1 MTPDEAK
8 RDVITQRN
16 QGNTWTDIARWLEDE
31 YGLSVHRTTVQRW
44 YDKELED
51 GGLLD
56 NADPQIV
63 LEKKL
68 HNQKEETKHYK
79 KLYSELLKE
88 KNLKDLV
95 LGYVKKF
102 TPAFDEVPQVKQPV
116 PPSSP
121 FRGEQPQIVVAP
133 LTDTHIGEHVDEKQ
147 MAGLNKYDFEIFNKR
162 LHGWSE
168 QVLNLVSHRRN
179 SVEVSELVVPMLGDM
194 ISGDIHEELTRT
206 NIDNC
211 MGQMIRGANLIAQAL
226 RYLAPHFS
234 VIRVPCVVGNHGR
247 MTRKPPMKDK
257 YMDWDYLM
265 YQWVAAFCSN
275 QKNIQFDIS
284 QSFFHV
290 FPVADRN
297 ILMMHGDA
305 VSGGGS
311 AQSLT
316 KTILNLRS
324 FLQYNQE
331 GYNKDNFDSVFLGN
345 FHRVDEVDIDTGE
358 LHICGCM
365 KGPDEFALQ
374 RVQRAS
380 YPKQIVTYWHPVHG
394 YIGKEIIYLSRYD
407 NVDSSFVDIM
417 PDTWIE
423 AFVDDNDF
431 E

>member
-162 LHGWSE
+162 LHG
-168 QVLNLVSHRRN
+168 
-179 SVEVSELVVPMLGDM
+179 
-194 ISGDIHEELTRT
+194 
-206 NIDNC
+206 
-211 MGQMIRGANLIAQAL
+211 
-226 RYLAPHFS
+226 
-234 VIRVPCVVGNHGR
+234 
-247 MTRKPPMKDK
+247 
-257 YMDWDYLM
+257 
-265 YQWVAAFCSN
+265 
-275 QKNIQFDIS
+275 
-284 QSFFHV
+284 
-290 FPVADRN
+290 
-297 ILMMHGDA
+297 
-305 VSGGGS
+305 
-311 AQSLT
+311 
-316 KTILNLRS
+316 
-324 FLQYNQE
+324 
-331 GYNKDNFDSVFLGN
+331 
-345 FHRVDEVDIDTGE
+345 
-358 LHICGCM
+358 
-365 KGPDEFALQ
+365 
-374 RVQRAS
+374 
-380 YPKQIVTYWHPVHG
+380 
-394 YIGKEIIYLSRYD
+394 
-407 NVDSSFVDIM
+407 SS
-417 PDTWIE
+417 
-423 AFVDDNDF
+423 
-431 E
+431 